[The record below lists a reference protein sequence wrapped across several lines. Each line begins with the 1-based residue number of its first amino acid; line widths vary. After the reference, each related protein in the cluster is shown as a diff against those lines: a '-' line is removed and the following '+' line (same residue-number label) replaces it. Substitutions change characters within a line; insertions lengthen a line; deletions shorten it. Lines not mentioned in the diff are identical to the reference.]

1 MKTTLDQPV
10 PYWPTSPDPAAATT
24 PLRSQWAIRRPDGTF
39 WRSPLDRIDNPDS
52 TEPTIFD
59 SRRDAET
66 ALRDLIAEVR
76 AALGNSSFKRPVV
89 VVRAV
94 RISVVGSLPEVLR

>member
-1 MKTTLDQPV
+1 METTLDRPV
-10 PYWPTSPDPAAATT
+10 PYWPTSPDPEAATT

-39 WRSPLDRIDNPDS
+39 WRSPLDRIATPDS

-59 SRRDAET
+59 SRRAAET
-66 ALRDLIAEVR
+66 TLRELIGEVR
-76 AALGNSSFKRPVV
+76 AALGNTRFARPVV

-94 RISVVGSLPEVLR
+94 RVVLEVQR